1 MNQNIAMKY
10 RPNWRERL
18 CRRLG
23 YRYHLAELPDG
34 IESEMP
40 GWMMT
45 NGSIRFSI
53 ADRIRLLFSGEL
65 RIETRHAL
73 SANVDSAVSAMSF
86 RISDPI

>member
-1 MNQNIAMKY
+1 MNQNTAMEY

-34 IESEMP
+34 IEDVMP
-40 GWMMT
+40 GWMVT
-45 NGSIRFSI
+45 NSVIHFSM

-65 RIETRHAL
+65 RMETRHAL
-73 SANVDSAVSAMSF
+73 DAKVDDVISAMSF
-86 RISDPI
+86 RIGDPI